1 MANHVLSLE
10 IPTVSNPCV
19 LKIFDTSV
27 YSPLV
32 SVFNPRLEIVIPGFT
47 YTSELSFVPES
58 SPTLTAC
65 DLGLQTE
72 NCGTSYVNLPD
83 GIYGIKYI
91 VDPSCQVYV
100 SYNHLRITCAL
111 NRYEKILC
119 NLSVADCD
127 PPAKVK
133 QKLRDLHLIRMYL
146 EAAKAKVETCHE
158 NQEGMTLF
166 NYAVRLLNKFEC
178 KNC

>member
-32 SVFNPRLEIVIPGFT
+32 SIFHPRLQIVVPGFS
-47 YTSELSFVPES
+47 YVSELVFVPES

-72 NCGTSYVNLPD
+72 GCGASYVNLPD
-83 GIYGIKYI
+83 GIYNIKYA
-91 VDPSCQVYV
+91 VDPECKVYV
-100 SYNHLRITCAL
+100 QYNHLRMTCAL

-119 NLSVADCD
+119 NLSISDCD

-133 QKLRDLHLIRMYL
+133 QKLKDLHLIKMYL
-146 EAAKAKVETCHE
+146 EAAQAKVETCHE

-166 NYAVRLLNKFEC
+166 NYAVKLLNKFEC
-178 KNC
+178 RNC

>member
-10 IPTVSNPCV
+10 IPTVSNPCIF
-19 LKIFDTSV
+19 KIVDTTV
-27 YSPLV
+27 YSALV
-32 SVFNPRLEIVIPGFT
+32 GLHNPRLEIVVPGYTNTAELPFT
-47 YTSELSFVPES
+47 PQS

-65 DLGLQTE
+65 DLDLQIE
-72 NCGTSYVNLPD
+72 NCDSSFVNLPD

-91 VDPSCQVYV
+91 VDPECKVYA

-111 NRYEKILC
+111 NQYEKILC
-119 NLSVADCD
+119 NIDAADCD
-127 PPAKVK
+127 PPAQVK
-133 QKLRDLHLIRMYL
+133 DKLKELHLIKMYL

-158 NQEGMTLF
+158 NQAGMSLF
-166 NYAVRLLNKFEC
+166 NYAVKLLNKLDC

>member
-32 SVFNPRLEIVIPGFT
+32 AIFRPRLEIVVPGFT
-47 YTSELSFVPES
+47 YTSELSFIPES

-72 NCGTSYVNLPD
+72 NCGSSYVNLPD
-83 GIYGIKYI
+83 GIYGIKYA
-91 VDPSCQVYV
+91 VDPECKVYV
-100 SYNHLRITCAL
+100 QYNHLRITCAL

-119 NLSVADCD
+119 TLSIANCD
-127 PPAKVK
+127 PPAKIKEKLK
-133 QKLRDLHLIRMYL
+133 QLHLIRMYL
-146 EAAKAKVETCHE
+146 DAAKAKVETCHE

-166 NYAVRLLNKFEC
+166 NYAVKLLNKMEC

>member
-19 LKIFDTSV
+19 MKIFDTSV

-32 SVFNPRLEIVIPGFT
+32 AVFDPRLEIVIPGFK
-47 YTSELSFVPES
+47 YTAELTFVPES

-83 GIYGIKYI
+83 GIYSIKYA
-91 VDPSCQVYV
+91 VDPECKVYV
-100 SYNHLRITCAL
+100 QYNHLRITCAL
-111 NRYEKILC
+111 NKYEKILC
-119 NLSVADCD
+119 TLSLANCD
-127 PPAKVK
+127 PPVKVK
-133 QKLRDLHLIRMYL
+133 EKLKNLHLIKMYL

-166 NYAVRLLNKFEC
+166 NYAVKLLNKFEC

>member
-19 LKIFDTSV
+19 FKIFDTSV

-32 SVFNPRLEIVIPGFT
+32 GIFNPRLEIVAPGFSF
-47 YTSELSFVPES
+47 TSELPFVPDS

-65 DLGLQTE
+65 DLGLQLE
-72 NCGTSYVNLPD
+72 NCDTVYANLPD
-83 GIYGIKYI
+83 GIYSIKYL
-91 VDPSCQVYV
+91 VDPECKVYV
-100 SYNHLRITCAL
+100 SYNHLRMTCAW

-119 NLSVADCD
+119 TLSISDCD
-127 PPAKVK
+127 PPAKIK
-133 QKLRDLHLIRMYL
+133 QRLRDLQLIRMYM

-166 NYAVRLLNKFEC
+166 NYAVKLLNKFEC
-178 KNC
+178 RNC

>member
-19 LKIFDTSV
+19 MKIFDTSV
-27 YSPLV
+27 YSALV
-32 SVFNPRLEIVIPGFT
+32 GIMNPRLYIVVPGFT
-47 YTSELSFVPES
+47 FTSELTFIPES

-72 NCGTSYVNLPD
+72 NCDSSFVNLPD
-83 GIYGIKYI
+83 GIYNIKYAI
-91 VDPSCQVYV
+91 DPECKVYV
-100 SYNHLRITCAL
+100 EYNHLRMTCAL
-111 NRYEKILC
+111 NHYEKILC
-119 NLSVADCD
+119 NISISDCD

-133 QKLRDLHLIRMYL
+133 DKLKQLHLIKMYL

-166 NYAVRLLNKFEC
+166 NYAVKLLNKLDC

>member
-10 IPTVSNPCV
+10 IPTVSNSCV
-19 LKIFDTSV
+19 MKIFDTSV

-32 SVFNPRLEIVIPGFT
+32 GIFNPRLEIVVPGFT
-47 YTSELSFVPES
+47 SVSELSFVPDS

-65 DLGLQTE
+65 DLGLQTT
-72 NCGTSYVNLPD
+72 NCGTSYLTLPD
-83 GIYGIKYI
+83 GIYNVKYI
-91 VDPSCQVYV
+91 VDPECKVYV
-100 SYNHLRITCAL
+100 QYNHLRITCAL
-111 NRYEKILC
+111 NTYEKILC

-127 PPAKVK
+127 PPAKIK
-133 QKLRDLHLIRMYL
+133 QKLKDLHLIKMYL

-166 NYAVRLLNKFEC
+166 NYAVKLLNKFEC

>member
-19 LKIFDTSV
+19 MKIFDTSV

-32 SVFNPRLEIVIPGFT
+32 AVFNPRLEIVVPGFT
-47 YTSELSFVPES
+47 YTSELTFVPES

-72 NCGTSYVNLPD
+72 NCGSSYVNLPD
-83 GIYGIKYI
+83 GIYGIKYA
-91 VDPSCQVYV
+91 VDPECKVYV
-100 SYNHLRITCAL
+100 QYNHLRMTCAL
-111 NRYEKILC
+111 NKYEKILC
-119 NLSVADCD
+119 TLSVANCD
-127 PPAKVK
+127 PPVRIKEKLK
-133 QKLRDLHLIRMYL
+133 QLHLIKMYL
-146 EAAKAKVETCHE
+146 EAAKAKVETCLE

-166 NYAVRLLNKFEC
+166 NYAVKLLNKFEC

>member
-10 IPTVSNPCV
+10 IPTVTNACV
-19 LKIFDTSV
+19 FKIFDTSV

-32 SVFNPRLEIVIPGFT
+32 GLQNPRLEVVVPGFK
-47 YTSELSFVPES
+47 YTSELSFIPES

-83 GIYGIKYI
+83 GIYSIKYI

-100 SYNHLRITCAL
+100 KYNHLRITCAL
-111 NRYEKILC
+111 NTYEKILC
-119 NLSVADCD
+119 NLSIADCD
-127 PPAKVK
+127 PPAKTK
-133 QKLRDLHLIRMYL
+133 QKLRDLQLIRTYL
-146 EAAKAKVETCHE
+146 DAAKAKVETCHE

-166 NYAVRLLNKFEC
+166 NYAVKLLNKFDC

>member
-10 IPTVSNPCV
+10 IPTVSNSCV
-19 LKIFDTSV
+19 FKIFDTSV
-27 YSPLV
+27 YSALV
-32 SVFNPRLEIVIPGFT
+32 GVHNPRLEVVIPGFK
-47 YTSELSFVPES
+47 YTSEIPFAPES

-72 NCGTSYVNLPD
+72 NCGTSYVTLPD
-83 GIYGIKYI
+83 GIYSIKYI

-100 SYNHLRITCAL
+100 QYNHLRITCAL
-111 NRYEKILC
+111 NTYEKILC
-119 NLSVADCD
+119 SLSVADCD
-127 PPAKVK
+127 PPAKTK
-133 QKLRDLHLIRMYL
+133 QKLRDLQLIRMYL
-146 EAAKAKVETCHE
+146 DAAKAKVETCHE

-166 NYAVRLLNKFEC
+166 NYAVKLLNKFEC

>member
-19 LKIFDTSV
+19 FKIFDTSV

-32 SVFNPRLEIVIPGFT
+32 SVFNPRLYVVVPGFKNT
-47 YTSELSFVPES
+47 AELSFVPES

-65 DLGLQTE
+65 DFGLQTE
-72 NCGTSYVNLPD
+72 GCGSTYANLPD
-83 GIYGIKYI
+83 GIYGVKYAI
-91 VDPSCQVYV
+91 DPECKVYV
-100 SYNHLRITCAL
+100 EYNHLRITCAL

-119 NLSVADCD
+119 TLSISDCD
-127 PPAKVK
+127 PPARIK
-133 QKLRDLHLIRMYL
+133 QKLRDLHLIKMYL

-166 NYAVRLLNKFEC
+166 NYAVKLLNKFEC
-178 KNC
+178 RNC

>member
-10 IPTVSNPCV
+10 IPTVSNACV

-32 SVFNPRLEIVIPGFT
+32 SIFNPKLYIVAPGFNF
-47 YTSELSFVPES
+47 TSELSFVPDS
-58 SPTLTAC
+58 TPTLTAC

-83 GIYGIKYI
+83 GIYNIKYAI
-91 VDPSCQVYV
+91 DPECRVFV
-100 SYNHLRITCAL
+100 EYNHLRMTCAL
-111 NRYEKILC
+111 NQYEKILC
-119 NLSVADCD
+119 TISVSDCD

-133 QKLRDLHLIRMYL
+133 ERLRQLHMIKMFL
-146 EAAKAKVETCHE
+146 EAAQAKAETCHE
-158 NQEGMTLF
+158 SQEGMTLF
-166 NYAVRLLNKFEC
+166 NYAVKLLNKLDC
-178 KNC
+178 RNC

>member
-27 YSPLV
+27 YSALV
-32 SVFNPRLEIVIPGFT
+32 GVNRPRLEIVVPGFT

-91 VDPSCQVYV
+91 VDPECTVYV
-100 SYNHLRITCAL
+100 NYNHLRMTCAL

-119 NLSVADCD
+119 NIDVADCD

-133 QKLRDLHLIRMYL
+133 EKLKELHLIKMYL
-146 EAAKAKVETCHE
+146 EAAKAKVETCHD
-158 NQEGMTLF
+158 NQAGMTLF
-166 NYAVRLLNKFEC
+166 NYAVKLLDKLDC
-178 KNC
+178 KHC

>member
-32 SVFNPRLEIVIPGFT
+32 AVFNPRLEIVVPGFT

-72 NCGTSYVNLPD
+72 NCGSSYVNLPD
-83 GIYGIKYI
+83 GIYGIKYA
-91 VDPSCQVYV
+91 VDPECKVYV
-100 SYNHLRITCAL
+100 QYNHLRITCAL

-119 NLSVADCD
+119 TLSLANCD

-133 QKLRDLHLIRMYL
+133 EKLKQLQLIRMYL
-146 EAAKAKVETCHE
+146 DAAKAKVETCHE

-166 NYAVRLLNKFEC
+166 NYAVKLLNKMEC

>member
-19 LKIFDTSV
+19 MKIFDTSV

-32 SVFNPRLEIVIPGFT
+32 AVFNPRLEIVVPGFK
-47 YTSELSFVPES
+47 YTSELTFVPES

-72 NCGTSYVNLPD
+72 NCGSSYVNLPD
-83 GIYGIKYI
+83 GIYGIKYA
-91 VDPSCQVYV
+91 VDPECKVYV
-100 SYNHLRITCAL
+100 QYNHLRMTCAL
-111 NRYEKILC
+111 NKYEKILC
-119 NLSVADCD
+119 TLSVANCD
-127 PPAKVK
+127 PPVRIKEKLK
-133 QKLRDLHLIRMYL
+133 QLHLIKMYL
-146 EAAKAKVETCHE
+146 EAAKAKVETCLE

-166 NYAVRLLNKFEC
+166 NYAVKLLNKFEC